1 MSNSDFIE
9 LAASYAYATVLLVVG
24 ELLRRL
30 FGQKPELTRKII
42 HIGAGMWVFGV
53 LLLFDRWESGILP
66 NASVYR
72 TQLPVLPVPALRRN
86 GRRRQLTRYGL

>member
-1 MSNSDFIE
+1 
-9 LAASYAYATVLLVVG
+9 VG
-24 ELLRRL
+24 FL
-30 FGQKPELTRKII
+30 
-42 HIGAGMWVFGV
+42 

-86 GRRRQLTRYGL
+86 GRRRQLTGTVYNAVSVTLLFGLLWRPDGPVARAQLRWLG